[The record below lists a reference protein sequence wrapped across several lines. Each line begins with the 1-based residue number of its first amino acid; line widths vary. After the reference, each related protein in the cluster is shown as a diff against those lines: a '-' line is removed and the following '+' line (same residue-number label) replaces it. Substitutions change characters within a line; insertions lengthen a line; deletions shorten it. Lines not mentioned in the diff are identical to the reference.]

1 MLNKNVYVA
10 AVSQFRDLKSIKGFN
25 GSTSVLY
32 KMSINHFYPFLDSGI
47 SGASGLICGEFRCVC
62 VVFLG
67 WGIAVIVRRRSKIA
81 RNLWDVEAL
90 LVGVGGEGVQFDD
103 FLLGAEKG
111 AVQPQEFHAGQAT
124 LYCMDLTWF
133 QTFQTRLQE
142 IRPGKGLRKV
152 LPCGADRLA
161 HTVWNA
167 IAISS
172 THQISGHGWFLAGPC
187 SLSRG

>member
-1 MLNKNVYVA
+1 MLLQYHNSETWNLSK
-10 AVSQFRDLKSIKGFN
+10 VSMGVPQYSIKCLSTISIHFLIRGLAELR
-25 GSTSVLY
+25 GS
-32 KMSINHFYPFLDSGI
+32 FE
-47 SGASGLICGEFRCVC
+47 ASFGVCVC

-67 WGIAVIVRRRSKIA
+67 WGIAVIVWRRSKIA

-133 QTFQTRLQE
+133 QTRLQE

>member
-1 MLNKNVYVA
+1 MEVPQY
-10 AVSQFRDLKSIKGFN
+10 SIQCLSTISIYFLIRGLAELR
-25 GSTSVLY
+25 GS
-32 KMSINHFYPFLDSGI
+32 
-47 SGASGLICGEFRCVC
+47 SGASFGVCVC

-90 LVGVGGEGVQFDD
+90 LVGVGGEGVQLDD

-111 AVQPQEFHAGQAT
+111 VVQPQEFHAGQAT
-124 LYCMDLTWF
+124 LYGLGLSWLDFGPGCKRSDL
-133 QTFQTRLQE
+133 
-142 IRPGKGLRKV
+142 
-152 LPCGADRLA
+152 ADRRGA